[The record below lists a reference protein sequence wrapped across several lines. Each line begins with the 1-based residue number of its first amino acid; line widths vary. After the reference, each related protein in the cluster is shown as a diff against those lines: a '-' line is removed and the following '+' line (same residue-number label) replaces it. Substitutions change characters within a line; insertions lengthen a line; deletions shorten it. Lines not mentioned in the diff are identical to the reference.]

1 MTEELGELAHPM
13 LKHSQGIRGI
23 TEEQMKEQVG
33 DAFGDI
39 NVYGCQLLTQL
50 GLDAETSVTKAV
62 DGVLKRD
69 WKADPVTGKTEA
81 CHKGGEHDWKEFSK
95 GDYKYKKCAKCDVID
110 LRPSKEVK

>member
-1 MTEELGELAHPM
+1 MIEELGELAHPL
-13 LKHSQGIRGI
+13 LKQAQGIRGI

-50 GLDAETSVTKAV
+50 GLDAEKSVSEAV

-81 CHKGGEHDWKEFSK
+81 CHKGEEHLWEKDVRFPNYKICIKCGIRKET
-95 GDYKYKKCAKCDVID
+95 
-110 LRPSKEVK
+110 